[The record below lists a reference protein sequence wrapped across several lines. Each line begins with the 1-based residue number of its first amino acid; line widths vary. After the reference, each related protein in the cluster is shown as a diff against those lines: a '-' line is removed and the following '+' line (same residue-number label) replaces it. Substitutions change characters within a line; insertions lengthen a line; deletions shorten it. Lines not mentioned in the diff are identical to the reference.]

1 MSTIAIYP
9 GSFDPPTLGHLS
21 IVRRAAPLWD
31 EVVVLIA
38 DNPAKDGRFPAEKR
52 REMFAEIV
60 DGHDN
65 VSVEVTD
72 DLVVAFA
79 ERLGDDSRQAVL
91 VRGIRNDEDLDYEL
105 TLAHTNREL
114 GHGLETVFLPADR
127 SLDEVSSTAVRQR
140 LDAGEP
146 IGSMVHPR
154 TAARLDA

>member
-1 MSTIAIYP
+1 MTTTAIYP

-21 IVRRAAPLWD
+21 IVRRAAALWD

-79 ERLGDDSRQAVL
+79 EQCRDDTRQAIL

-105 TLAHTNREL
+105 TLAHTNRQL
-114 GHGLETVFLPADR
+114 GHGLETVFLPADP
-127 SLDEVSSTAVRQR
+127 SLEEISSTAVRQK
-140 LDAGEP
+140 LEAGEP
-146 IGSMVHPR
+146 VDALLHPR
-154 TAARLDA
+154 TAARLTA